1 MSDSDS
7 SDDGVTVSSNKVPI
21 ESSDDSSSSEE
32 EQEEDHKDQE
42 ESGPRNEMADYSI
55 GDRVEVKWQAELF
68 DAAVI
73 HVHSP
78 GKVDVVYDTDG
89 SMGTL
94 GDEEKKGEDV
104 RWLPHQGA
112 SAGVAPNT
120 AAD

>member
-1 MSDSDS
+1 
-7 SDDGVTVSSNKVPI
+7 
-21 ESSDDSSSSEE
+21 
-32 EQEEDHKDQE
+32 
-42 ESGPRNEMADYSI
+42 MAFSLKKNLLAGYSI
-55 GDRVEVKWQAELF
+55 GDRVEVRWQAELF

-104 RWLPHQGA
+104 RWLPEQSQARALRSSLQKAVLSRWLPHQGA